1 MKSLMD
7 KPHMITSPYD
17 RLIDDSIF
25 EPIRLGIH
33 RARHTRHPLLLLFL
47 CTFLATIWFL
57 FRR

>member
-7 KPHMITSPYD
+7 KPHMITTDD
-17 RLIDDSIF
+17 RLTDDSIF
-25 EPIRLGIH
+25 EPIRLEIH

-47 CTFLATIWFL
+47 CTFLAIIWFL

>member
-7 KPHMITSPYD
+7 KPHMITSPDD

-33 RARHTRHPLLLLFL
+33 RAHTRHPLLLLFL
-47 CTFLATIWFL
+47 CASLVTIWFL